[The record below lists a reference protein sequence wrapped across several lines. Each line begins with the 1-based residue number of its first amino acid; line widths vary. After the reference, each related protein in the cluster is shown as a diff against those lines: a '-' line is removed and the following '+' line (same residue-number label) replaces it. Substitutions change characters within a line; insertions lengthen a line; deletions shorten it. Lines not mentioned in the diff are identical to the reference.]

1 MNIGGRLGD
10 EKTVS
15 KSDRFLNAAVPVAV
29 GAVSM
34 GALVGLELSK
44 GKAQDKLVNDCI
56 LSEIYEDD
64 PNHDFHVEGY
74 EDS

>member
-1 MNIGGRLGD
+1 
-10 EKTVS
+10 
-15 KSDRFLNAAVPVAV
+15 
-29 GAVSM
+29 M

-44 GKAQDKLVNDCI
+44 GKAQDKLLNDCI

-74 EDS
+74 ED